1 MKATDFDFDLPES
14 LIALEPA
21 TPRDACGLL
30 VLDRKK
36 DALEHRRFRELP
48 GLLSEGDMLLMNN
61 TRVFPAR
68 LTGTKKTGGK
78 MDLLLVKEQGPGEWE
93 VLSRGRYTGRLQIS
107 EDVFGEM
114 RDGRFFTFGPGAAT
128 AAGAVWRFGQ
138 MPLPPYIKRRPCE
151 ADKEW
156 YQTVYAEKEGS
167 IASPTAGLHFTGELI
182 GELKRSGVL
191 VRFLTLHVGTGTFKP
206 ITAVDIEDHRMERE
220 YFEVDEDLMR
230 EIGEVKKAGKRVITV
245 GTTTTRTIEAV
256 FQGAY
261 ARIGNEMRGNGDPAP
276 DTLRSTLIRGSTDIF
291 IYPGYT
297 FGVSDALLTNFHLPR
312 STTLMLTS
320 AFCGREK
327 LMAAYRHAVAME
339 YRFFSYGDAML
350 IL

>member
-1 MKATDFDFDLPES
+1 MRATDFDFDLPES
-14 LIALEPA
+14 LIALEPVA
-21 TPRDACGLL
+21 PRDACGLL

-78 MDLLLVKEQGPGEWE
+78 IDMLLVKEHGPGEWE
-93 VLSRGRYTGRLQIS
+93 VLSKGRYTGRLQIS
-107 EDVFGEM
+107 EGVGGEM
-114 RDGRFFTFGPGAAT
+114 HDGRLFTFDPGAET
-128 AAGAVWRFGQ
+128 ASETVWRFGQ
-138 MPLPPYIKRRPCE
+138 MPLPPYIKRRPSE
-151 ADKEW
+151 ADKKW

-167 IASPTAGLHFTGELI
+167 IAAPTAGLHFTGELI
-182 GELKRSGVL
+182 EELQRRGVL

-206 ITAVDIEDHRMERE
+206 ITAVDIEDHRMEKE

-230 EIGEVKKAGKRVITV
+230 EIREVKKAGKRVITV
-245 GTTTTRTIEAV
+245 GTTTTRAIEAV

-261 ARIGNEMRGNGDPAP
+261 AKTGTGMRGNGDPEP
-276 DTLRSTLIRGSTDIF
+276 DTLRSRPIRGSTDIF
-291 IYPGYT
+291 IFPGYT

-312 STTLMLTS
+312 STTLMLAS